1 MCIRCARRHASAA
14 ACAVS
19 VVERARRPAGR
30 SSMSTVITV
39 RRGTVISCDV
49 VTPVRRWA
57 GGVRAWNVGGSPF
70 MLTVSQSVGSGR
82 AWPYDRRLV
91 VPLAARAPVVDRHN
105 LRHGR
110 STGVPRNRYRRR
122 HVYRAVAAS
131 PTPSFCYR
139 LHRIIY
145 LFFFYFVTKSIV
157 FAKSHLFFFTCPYI
171 NLTLPI

>member
-1 MCIRCARRHASAA
+1 MCCVYTLCATSRERRGVCVSA
-14 ACAVS
+14 
-19 VVERARRPAGR
+19 VVVRRERARRPAGR

-122 HVYRAVAAS
+122 RHVYRAVAAS
-131 PTPSFCYR
+131 PTPSFCFR
-139 LHRIIY
+139 LHHI
-145 LFFFYFVTKSIV
+145 FFYFVTKPIV
-157 FAKSHLFFFTCPYI
+157 FAKSHLSFFFMPLY
-171 NLTLPI
+171 